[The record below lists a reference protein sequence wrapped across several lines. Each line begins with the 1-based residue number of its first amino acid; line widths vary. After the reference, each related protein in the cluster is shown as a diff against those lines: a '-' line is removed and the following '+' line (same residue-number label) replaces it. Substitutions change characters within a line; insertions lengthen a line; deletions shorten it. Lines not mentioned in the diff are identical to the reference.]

1 MLYSSVKH
9 VMYIKNP
16 GLAELS
22 TNMKE
27 RLGDKA
33 VIEFAYRTVM
43 LFSRFIMFINVY
55 FMSGI

>member
-1 MLYSSVKH
+1 MLYSSVKQ
-9 VMYIKNP
+9 VIYIKNP

-43 LFSRFIMFINVY
+43 LFSRFIMFTNVY
-55 FMSGI
+55 FMS